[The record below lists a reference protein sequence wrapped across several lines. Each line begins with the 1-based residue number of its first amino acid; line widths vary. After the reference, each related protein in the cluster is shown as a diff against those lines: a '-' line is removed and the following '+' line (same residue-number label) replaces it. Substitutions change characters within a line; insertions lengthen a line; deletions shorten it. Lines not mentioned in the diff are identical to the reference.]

1 MDSDQLRIRAGTI
14 PGTYRFL
21 MGGVDVTGLIK
32 GAELTLYYTGARQ
45 GLQKDDERMTR
56 VIVGSEIRLPDRY
69 SVIIYEE
76 KTNGSISTSH
86 TRSGKDPRK
95 A

>member
-1 MDSDQLRIRAGTI
+1 MVTDQLKIRAGAK

-32 GAELTLYYTGARQ
+32 GAELTLYFTGARQ
-45 GLQKDDERMTR
+45 GLQRDEERPTR
-56 VIVGSEIRLPDRY
+56 VIVGSNIRLPDRY

-76 KTNGSISTSH
+76 KTNGTVSTSN
-86 TRSGKDPRK
+86 TDRR
-95 A
+95 